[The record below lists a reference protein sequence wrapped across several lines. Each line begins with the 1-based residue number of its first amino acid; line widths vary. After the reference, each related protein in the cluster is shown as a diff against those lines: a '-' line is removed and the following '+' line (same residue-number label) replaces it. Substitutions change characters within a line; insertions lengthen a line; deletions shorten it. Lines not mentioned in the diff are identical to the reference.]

1 MSGEPRAN
9 LSRPRIFGPFAFD
22 EASGELRKHG
32 VRLRLQG
39 QPLRILS
46 LLLEQPGRPVR
57 RDEFHQQLW
66 SGSTFVDFEHGLN
79 AAINRLRQVLG
90 DSADHPR
97 YIETLPGRGYR
108 FIAAVEDADTKPMLV
123 IAPRPSSEV
132 DESPPAASTA
142 RQTRGKTWKIWLIA
156 GGVLAFLAIVYLAV
170 LRRPLSSLG
179 PQLQFVI
186 SPPDGYALEAGSSRQ
201 TFALSPDGTRLAF
214 SAMDASG
221 IFQAFVRDLNA
232 LESRPLG
239 NTIGSYHVFWAPDGR
254 SLFLSLRGSLHRTAL
269 DGDSYQLLCDN
280 PAILFTGVVVGTNLL
295 MSAHAAD
302 YIVPLAGGTPQQ
314 TKRHYPWPQVLPNG
328 KHLLHTVF
336 DTKTGHH
343 RVRVAEIDNPGS
355 ARDLLETDSRAMY
368 APSVVEPRTGY
379 LIYVRAGNILAH
391 PFDPDSLRLRGEPIG
406 IVSRTYSFLP
416 TGAADFSVSNNGMLA
431 YRRYLSRSQLAWV
444 TRRGEVVK
452 TVGPANVNVKQGRL
466 SPDGRKIAASIFDV
480 NRGVNDMWII
490 DVETGT
496 ARRTIVGR
504 GLTDNPVWAPDS
516 KTLAFSRD
524 DGRLPKLF
532 VRGIGETD
540 PEEPLPENFFQIPT
554 DWSRDGRFIAFTNTS
569 FAQVQNEMRGD
580 VWLIDT
586 ARGRKPVHLIGTPFH
601 EANPAFSPDGR
612 WLAFTSNE
620 SGRTE
625 VYVQAFEAGDSPR
638 LVGERYLVSKHGA
651 ISIRWRPDGK
661 ELFYLGWDG
670 RLYAV
675 PISLSQRPKTGDP
688 ASLFAIDTEAR
699 AAIHSLSGFDVSPD
713 GQHFLVPI
721 VTSAERSAIVVM
733 QNWEA
738 AVKRDF
744 AKVN

>member
-9 LSRPRIFGPFAFD
+9 LSRPRVFGPFAFD
-22 EASGELRKHG
+22 EVSGELRKHG

-46 LLLEQPGRPVR
+46 LLLEQPGRLVR

-123 IAPRPSSEV
+123 IAPGPSSEV

-142 RQTRGKTWKIWLIA
+142 RQTRGKTRKIWLIA
-156 GGVLAFLAIVYLAV
+156 GGLLALLAIVYLAV
-170 LRRPLSSLG
+170 VRRPVSSLA

-280 PAILFTGVVVGTNLL
+280 PAILFTGVVVGSNLL

-314 TKRHYPWPQVLPNG
+314 AKGHYPWPQVLPYG

-343 RVRVAEIDNPGS
+343 RVRVVEIDNPGS

-490 DVETGT
+490 DVETGA

-580 VWLIDT
+580 VWLSDT

-661 ELFYLGWDG
+661 ELFYLAWDG

-738 AVKRDF
+738 AVQQNLG
-744 AKVN
+744 KVN